1 LGLAKDRLTG
11 PILCTI
17 IWLASK
23 RRAGAS
29 AKIALADRK
38 ITADIALAEKK
49 LSARSSVGRVK
60 APDGIAEE
68 VLADF

>member
-1 LGLAKDRLTG
+1 MKSGLGLAKDRLTG

-38 ITADIALAEKK
+38 ITADIALAE
-49 LSARSSVGRVK
+49 V
-60 APDGIAEE
+60 
-68 VLADF
+68 